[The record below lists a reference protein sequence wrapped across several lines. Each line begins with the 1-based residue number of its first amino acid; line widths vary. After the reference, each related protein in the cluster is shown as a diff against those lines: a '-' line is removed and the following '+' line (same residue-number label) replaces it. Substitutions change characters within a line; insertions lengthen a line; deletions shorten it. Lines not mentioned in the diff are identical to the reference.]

1 MRICGVHRVGRSLV
15 ISHAPGREASTAR
28 IGASIARVTFV
39 DARTKQLRAAH
50 DVPSEFYAERLA
62 AALDRMPGDLI
73 ACKASSSRDGEEMV
87 MEARYLDL
95 IERIQSAKF
104 RTTRFSPGYND
115 EEVDNFLDRLV
126 ATLRGS
132 GLPDYSEVRNIEFTT
147 TRLRP
152 GYAMKDVD
160 RFLRE
165 IAEAIR
171 T

>member
-1 MRICGVHRVGRSLV
+1 
-15 ISHAPGREASTAR
+15 
-28 IGASIARVTFV
+28 
-39 DARTKQLRAAH
+39 
-50 DVPSEFYAERLA
+50 
-62 AALDRMPGDLI
+62 
-73 ACKASSSRDGEEMV
+73 

>member
-1 MRICGVHRVGRSLV
+1 
-15 ISHAPGREASTAR
+15 
-28 IGASIARVTFV
+28 
-39 DARTKQLRAAH
+39 
-50 DVPSEFYAERLA
+50 
-62 AALDRMPGDLI
+62 
-73 ACKASSSRDGEEMV
+73 

-95 IERIQSAKF
+95 VERIQNAKF
-104 RTTRFSPGYND
+104 RTTRLSPGYD
-115 EEVDNFLDRLV
+115 EEEVDSFLGRLV

-132 GLPDYSEVRNIEFTT
+132 DLPDYGEVRNVEFAT

-160 RFLRE
+160 RLLRE

>member
-1 MRICGVHRVGRSLV
+1 
-15 ISHAPGREASTAR
+15 
-28 IGASIARVTFV
+28 
-39 DARTKQLRAAH
+39 
-50 DVPSEFYAERLA
+50 
-62 AALDRMPGDLI
+62 
-73 ACKASSSRDGEEMV
+73 

-95 IERIQSAKF
+95 IERIRDAKF
-104 RTTRFSPGYND
+104 RTTRLSPGYD
-115 EEVDNFLDRLV
+115 DQEVDNFLDRLV

-132 GLPDYSEVRNIEFTT
+132 GLPDYSEVRNIAFAR

-160 RFLRE
+160 RFLSE